1 MDYILQTNGLTK
13 FFGKKAAVDRVSMHI
28 AKGDI
33 YGFIGKNGA
42 GKTTTMKMV
51 LGMLFPTAGTMELFG
66 QKADNTAR
74 HRIGSLI
81 EAPGLYPKCTAYE
94 NMKRFSILYGGD
106 DKAIKDILELVGLQN
121 TGKKKAG
128 AFSLG
133 MKQRLG
139 IAIALLGD
147 PEFLVLDEP
156 VNGLDP
162 AGIKDVRDTM
172 LRINQERGVT
182 VLISSHLLGELS
194 KISTRYGIINNG
206 VLVEEVTAKELE
218 SRFRQNMVIQCRE
231 PQKAIGILQQHFGV
245 EAPELNGERIT
256 LYSALDKA
264 EEIIT
269 ALVQAGAGLYDLHV
283 SEADMED
290 YFIERIGRS

>member
-1 MDYILQTNGLTK
+1 MDYVLQTHELTK
-13 FFGKKAAVDRVSMHI
+13 IFGKKAAVDKVSMNI

-51 LGMLFPTAGTMELFG
+51 LGMLFPSGGTMELFG
-66 QKADNTAR
+66 KKASNR
-74 HRIGSLI
+74 SRKRIGSLI
-81 EAPGLYPKCTAYE
+81 EAPGLYKNCTAYE
-94 NMKRFSILYGGD
+94 NMKRFSILYGGN
-106 DKAIKDILELVGLQN
+106 DKSIKEILELVNLQN

-139 IAIALLGD
+139 IGIAMLGD

-162 AGIKDVRDTM
+162 AGIKDVRDM
-172 LRINQERGVT
+172 ILRINQERQVT
-182 VLISSHLLGELS
+182 VLISSHLLGELA
-194 KISTRYGIINNG
+194 KISTRYGIIHDG
-206 VLVEEVTAKELE
+206 ALVEEITAKDLE
-218 SRFRQNMVIQCRE
+218 AQFRQNMVIKCRK
-231 PQKAIGILQQHFGV
+231 PQAAIDILRQRFDV
-245 EAPELNGERIT
+245 EAPELNGENIT
-256 LYSALDKA
+256 IFSALDRG
-264 EEIIT
+264 EEILT
-269 ALVQAGAGLYDLHV
+269 ALVQADAGVYDLHV

-290 YFIERIGRS
+290 YFIERIGR

>member
-1 MDYILQTNGLTK
+1 MDYVLQTTELTRY
-13 FFGKKAAVDRVSMHI
+13 FGKKAAVDKVSMHI

-42 GKTTTMKMV
+42 GKTTAMKMV
-51 LGMLFPTAGTMELFG
+51 LGMIFPSSGTMELFG
-66 QKADNTAR
+66 KPAGNAAR
-74 HRIGSLI
+74 RRIGSLI
-81 EAPGLYPKCTAYE
+81 EAPGLYKQCTAYE
-94 NMKRFSILYGGD
+94 NMKRYSILAGGSD
-106 DKAIKDILELVGLQN
+106 QDIKNILELVSLQN

-139 IAIALLGD
+139 IALALLGNPD
-147 PEFLVLDEP
+147 LLVLDEP

-162 AGIKDVRDTM
+162 AGIKDVRDTI

-182 VLISSHLLGELS
+182 VLISSHLLGELA

-206 VLVEEVTAKELE
+206 VLVEEISAKELE
-218 SRFRQNMVIQCRE
+218 AQFRQNMIIKCRK
-231 PQKAIGILQQHFGV
+231 PQVAAGILQQRFDV
-245 EAPELNGERIT
+245 ESPEISGESIT
-256 LYSALDKA
+256 IYSALNRA
-264 EEIIT
+264 EEILT
-269 ALVQAGAGLYDLHV
+269 ALVQADAGVYDLHT

-290 YFIERIGRS
+290 YFIERIGR